1 MAIITNEGISYKPS
15 LLDRITSKH
24 IIEIYQKQ
32 EEFYRKQGELFS
44 KITKRGKRING
55 KMTTDLSL
63 YFNYYKKNIWICQ

>member
-32 EEFYRKQGELFS
+32 EEFYRKQGDGKEIHIGESDIDTCKHIISSLVDES
-44 KITKRGKRING
+44 LTKKG
-55 KMTTDLSL
+55 
-63 YFNYYKKNIWICQ
+63 